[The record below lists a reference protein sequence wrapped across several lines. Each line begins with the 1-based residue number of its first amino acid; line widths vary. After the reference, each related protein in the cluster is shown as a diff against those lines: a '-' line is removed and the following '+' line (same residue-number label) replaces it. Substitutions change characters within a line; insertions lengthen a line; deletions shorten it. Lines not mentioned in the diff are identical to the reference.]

1 MGPYHGGFA
10 VDTKVPGQQDLAK
23 KVPSLGLSCIDWRAV
38 NRPWRAIEAEK
49 RRWRSGEMSLGA
61 MSRQARGLPALESV
75 RDELDGVGNKLD
87 SLPDTRQKGAE
98 TLDDLSAAS
107 SNVPTNEKQS
117 VATTG
122 SDNSD
127 AFSSSW
133 DDFFSGISDRAAN
146 PVERYSRKRR

>member
-1 MGPYHGGFA
+1 M
-10 VDTKVPGQQDLAK
+10 
-23 KVPSLGLSCIDWRAV
+23 
-38 NRPWRAIEAEK
+38 RPWRAIEAEK

-75 RDELDGVGNKLD
+75 GDKSGGVGDKLD
-87 SLPDTRQKGAE
+87 SVHDTPQDATDK
-98 TLDDLSAAS
+98 LDALFGAS
-107 SNVPTNEKQS
+107 SKVSPKEQQS
-117 VATTG
+117 VATTE
-122 SDNSD
+122 SDTSD